1 MAECQEYIYRFS
13 RHAIIGFASMLTY
26 NYNNEYRVY
35 ILLEVLALPASKR
48 IIITVPENLLAEVD
62 HITALDSK
70 NRSEI
75 VREAIRFYLGERKKN
90 LIKEQMKKGYLEMA
104 EINLSIACENIVL
117 EEEALNNC
125 IEKLLE

>member
-1 MAECQEYIYRFS
+1 M
-13 RHAIIGFASMLTY
+13 
-26 NYNNEYRVY
+26 
-35 ILLEVLALPASKR
+35 PASKR

-62 HITALDSK
+62 RVTMMDSK

-90 LIKEQMKKGYLEMA
+90 LMREQMKKGYLEMA
-104 EINLSIACENIVL
+104 EINLRIASENTLI